1 MGAQQLHEKRPRNSD
16 GSGQDRSELEQ
27 CQTSNI
33 KRAADANATTVTTHP
48 QGRWPEE
55 AHEKKAGAN
64 QGNSPSSIDCSKCKC
79 NHCDYTSSGAV
90 AFEETRGTNCSAS
103 KTQRCR
109 KVQMQPRCDHVSLW
123 PDTLKRHAQRQ
134 QVQIGQYPATETL
147 QPRCSKCKSLNS
159 ANMPRHG
166 RRRLHGQEIYIN
178 TCWSK
183 ITRCTHSETDL

>member
-1 MGAQQLHEKRPRNSD
+1 MGAQQLHEKSRRNSSSD
-16 GSGQDRSELEQ
+16 GLGLDHTELEQ
-27 CQTSNI
+27 CQTSKI
-33 KRAADANATTVTTHP
+33 KRAADANVTT
-48 QGRWPEE
+48 
-55 AHEKKAGAN
+55 EKKAGAN
-64 QGNSPSSIDCSKCKC
+64 EGNSLHLSSIDCKKYKC

-90 AFEETRGTNCSAS
+90 AFEEKRGTNCSAS

-178 TCWSK
+178 TCSSK
-183 ITRCTHSETDL
+183 ITRCTHSQADL